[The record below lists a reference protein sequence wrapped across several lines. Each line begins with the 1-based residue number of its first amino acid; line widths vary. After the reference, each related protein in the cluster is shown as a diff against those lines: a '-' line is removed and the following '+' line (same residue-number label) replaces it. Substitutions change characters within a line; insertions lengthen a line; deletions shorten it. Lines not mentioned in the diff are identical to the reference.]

1 MFIKY
6 VLGDK
11 IMEKVLKVGLGTFLV
26 LEILALLT
34 HLDVLMNYVGN
45 IFGALVPI
53 FIMIAAIIWMVKSL
67 FR

>member
-1 MFIKY
+1 
-6 VLGDK
+6 
-11 IMEKVLKVGLGTFLV
+11 MEKVLKVGLGTFLV